1 MGVKEVLAK
10 NFPTSSSAVIFL
22 LYMTMF
28 VAQGMLVTASRH
40 GATGYTYNTVT
51 VVLLTEGLKLLLSS
65 GVYLRDK
72 TATSLVEEVVRWVKL
87 YSFQSKTLRNRQV
100 LLLYFVPATLYCLY
114 NNLSFLSLSYFDPT
128 SYFMFMQ
135 TRLLLTGLIYQIL
148 FSKRLSM
155 KQWGSLV
162 LLTIGCMVHARG
174 TASGDASSTV
184 LAASWSVLGVGL
196 VFVFTQVLCSVF
208 AGVYN
213 EYLIKGKGA
222 DIDIMIQNVFMY
234 LDSIACNMLLLGVK
248 GDLSTAFTFEALAS
262 IANPFVL
269 ILIVN
274 NAVLGIVTS
283 LFLKQ
288 LNSVLKA
295 FASALEMVF
304 TALLSWPLLGV
315 PLTLHTA
322 AALVAICTAVVIYA
336 QNPVASPTTT
346 SHREPEK
353 ASEKV

>member
-1 MGVKEVLAK
+1 MGVNEVLAR
-10 NFPTSSSAVIFL
+10 NFPTSSSAVIFV
-22 LYMTMF
+22 LYMAMF

-40 GATGYTYNTVT
+40 GGTDYTYNTVT

-72 TATSLVEEVVRWVKL
+72 TATSLVEEVV
-87 YSFQSKTLRNRQV
+87 RNRQV

-155 KQWGSLV
+155 KQWGSLL

-174 TASGDASSTV
+174 TASGDASTTV
-184 LAASWSVLGVGL
+184 LAASWSILGIGL
-196 VFVFTQVLCSVF
+196 VFVLTQVLCSVF

-213 EYLIKGKGA
+213 EFLIKGKGA

-248 GDLSTAFTFEALAS
+248 GDLSTAFTSEALAS

-315 PLTLHTA
+315 PLTLHTV
-322 AALVAICTAVVIYA
+322 AALLAICTAVVIYA
-336 QNPVASPTTT
+336 QNPVASTT
-346 SHREPEK
+346 SATREPEK

>member
-72 TATSLVEEVVRWVKL
+72 TATSLVEEVV
-87 YSFQSKTLRNRQV
+87 RNRQV

-295 FASALEMVF
+295 FASALELVF